1 MSLTTVS
8 RCRDIRKI
16 GIQRQHS
23 HAVARYLSLSPK
35 GPVRDGRLQ
44 ARFHRGAFGVAL
56 LLPLVLYE
64 RRYLGR
70 GGEPVFDLRLLTMRN
85 VMVANFA
92 VLGLLGITLANQAFV
107 YKLGVAF
114 TGRLWL

>member
-1 MSLTTVS
+1 MGVS
-8 RCRDIRKI
+8 RHD
-16 GIQRQHS
+16 
-23 HAVARYLSLSPK
+23 
-35 GPVRDGRLQ
+35 
-44 ARFHRGAFGVAL
+44 FTGAFGVSL

-85 VMVANFA
+85 VMVTNFA

-107 YKLGVAF
+107 YKWESPSPAGYGF
-114 TGRLWL
+114 DIFQTGLSLVPFALARLSSHRSLALRSQKSA